1 MSPRTVPTWRPSF
14 RINALHIF
22 SHSAPKNEDTYE
34 IAIPYEENNFEQQG
48 FFNQGD
54 QNFDGELQFH
64 PNANAM
70 HDDLLNSPICSHQSQ
85 HRLPA
90 CPRSTTLTWWW
101 PTCGPSCRSLRRKIL
116 GCRKE
121 LRTWK
126 RRGTSSGVSWTA
138 SSSPQRARDR
148 NRVRASTVM
157 VRSETGVR
165 WACTANLESNS

>member
-1 MSPRTVPTWRPSF
+1 MC
-14 RINALHIF
+14 
-22 SHSAPKNEDTYE
+22 
-34 IAIPYEENNFEQQG
+34 
-48 FFNQGD
+48 
-54 QNFDGELQFH
+54 
-64 PNANAM
+64 
-70 HDDLLNSPICSHQSQ
+70 DDLLNCPVCSQSQ

-90 CPRSTTLTWWW
+90 CPQSTTLTWWW
-101 PTCGPSCRSLRRKIL
+101 PTCGPSCRSLRRKTL

-165 WACTANLESNS
+165 WACTANLESSKKTKCSQENCLLLDKNLTLYRWYFCLFRLWTQAIQLASKKGGRSSCW